1 MMNRYI
7 CILVLLGW
15 EALVCKGQQLS
26 PLAGQGVPNLETTE
40 VHLSAFLDR
49 LLEVDAAKYMHESQF
64 LIAVSWRDP
73 TAAQTVQQ
81 NTEAVLNGKVNLVML
96 LSSNTLLHSFANL
109 SPVGQEGTCFSCYFA
124 RL

>member
-1 MMNRYI
+1 MIMNPYI

-15 EALVCKGQQLS
+15 HTLVCKGQQLS

-40 VHLSAFLDR
+40 VHFSAFLDR

-64 LIAVSWRDP
+64 IMALTWKDP

-81 NTEAVLNGKVNLVML
+81 NTEAVLNGEVNLVML
-96 LSSNTLLHSFANL
+96 RVSSNALLNSVTNL
-109 SPVGQEGTCFSCYFA
+109 WPVGQEGTCFS
-124 RL
+124 